1 MTTHTVPVTTVG
13 QLILARLLAPL
24 GKRAGP
30 SSLRRALYPLFK
42 DRYRDSEWRQL
53 CDDTLGRLES
63 EGLASRAPL
72 ALTGA
77 GRAAALEFLGIED
90 LPARLTWRG
99 LKNRFLV
106 PLALGVPAS
115 DAKARAAVGKSDG
128 LRVHIVQR
136 KFNLPAV
143 EEPTFAYLIDALVRK
158 ELHLGPNVRLTPTLL
173 RLRILSKLL
182 DMPANVSMAELKK
195 QLPAHAIQAKNSN
208 AEQLR
213 QTVLQQWISD
223 LTGSAPETNHEPTA
237 PAIGSSLPLTEF
249 ASRVQQLAN
258 TCTTGRFGDNKVF
271 IAHVWKEYDQDVT
284 EPRLTLDEFKDR
296 LCEANRQGLL
306 VLSRADLPEFMDTAD
321 VQASETRY
329 GDLASFH
336 FIRTK
341 R

>member
-13 QLILARLLAPL
+13 QLFLARLLVPL
-24 GKRAGP
+24 GQRAGP

-53 CDDTLGRLES
+53 CDETLGRLES
-63 EGLASRAPL
+63 EGLVSRAPL
-72 ALTGA
+72 ALTPA

-90 LPARLTWRG
+90 LPARLSWRG

-106 PLALGVPAS
+106 PLALGVPPS
-115 DAKARAAVGKSDG
+115 DATTRAAIGKSDG

-136 KFNLPAV
+136 KFNLPAP
-143 EEPTFAYLIDALVRK
+143 EQPTFAYLIDALVRK
-158 ELHLGPNVRLTPTLL
+158 ELGLDPKVKLTPTLL
-173 RLRILSKLL
+173 RLRILGKLL
-182 DMPANVSMAELKK
+182 DLPANVSMAELKK

-208 AEQLR
+208 ADQLR
-213 QTVLQQWISD
+213 QTLLQQWVSD

-237 PAIGSSLPLTEF
+237 PATVSSFPLTEF
-249 ASRVQQLAN
+249 ARRVQQLAN
-258 TCTTGRFGDNKVF
+258 GCTTGRFGDNKVF
-271 IAHVWKEYDQDVT
+271 IAHVWEKYDHEAS
-284 EPRLTLDEFKDR
+284 EPRLTLDEFKGH

-329 GDLASFH
+329 GNLASFH
-336 FIRTK
+336 FIRTQG
-341 R
+341 

>member
-1 MTTHTVPVTTVG
+1 MKTHTVSITIVA
-13 QLILARLLAPL
+13 QLFLTRLLVPL
-24 GKRAGP
+24 GKRPGT

-42 DRYRDSEWRQL
+42 DRYRDSEWQEL
-53 CDDTLGRLES
+53 CDYTLGRLES
-63 EGLASRAPL
+63 DGLVTRAPV
-72 ALTGA
+72 ALTAA
-77 GRAAALEFLGIED
+77 GRASALEFLGIED
-90 LPARLTWRG
+90 LPARLSWRS

-115 DAKARAAVGKSDG
+115 DAKARAAIGKSDG

-136 KFNLPAV
+136 KFNLPV
-143 EEPTFAYLIDALVRK
+143 LEQPTFAHLIDTLVRK
-158 ELHLGPNVRLTPTLL
+158 ELDLGPNVKLTTTLL

-208 AEQLR
+208 SEQLR

-223 LTGSAPETNHEPTA
+223 LAGSGAETNHQPTA
-237 PAIGSSLPLTEF
+237 PATVASFPLTEF
-249 ASRVQQLAN
+249 AVRVQRLAN

-271 IAHVWKEYDQDVT
+271 IAHVWKQYDSEAT
-284 EPRLTLDEFKDR
+284 ELRLTLDEFKDR

-336 FIRTK
+336 FIRTQ